1 MPNWVYNTLRV
12 KGTKKRLTQFAWAIG
27 SPSAAFDW
35 TKLATVVPMTW
46 DARDE
51 RRTGELEVDGRD
63 LVYQFDTAWNPR
75 LQLIEDL
82 ATRYPDLGF
91 ELHYVEEGPAFAGA
105 VVYTQGRKVGESHLG
120 DGEERAFFEPYDE
133 ESDDGEWDYDA
144 MTASVLESARV
155 GETIDWEARR
165 QSAEQARKAAEQ
177 QVAAEAG
184 EQLSQAVASIQGDPA
199 LRKDPRR
206 RNEIL
211 IPLASRTGPGLGA
224 IPKAWWNDDLLVAFL
239 LQQYEQARLI
249 PASLC
254 TETFVDKLLAVKGQ
268 GYAGLYPIPSLKVG
282 LRNERQALAYVKQ
295 SPGSLGSVPRALRTA
310 QVCELAVRGDGAALE
325 HVSKALRTAALCDA
339 AVAKDGVAL
348 EFVPAALKTADMC
361 RKAVC
366 PEAPNVLKFVPAKF
380 LDDSLLKVAMNNTH
394 SWRTL
399 ELGSVNSAA
408 LRRKYMLPIIEKDG
422 WSSIKEMTEA
432 EHAQAWGSD
441 EGRALLCKLLE
452 DDSLGLLNKV
462 PVRFH
467 TSKVLAAA
475 GQHSALANFEFI
487 PDKYKTR
494 ALCREA
500 IENDHWGGA
509 VLRHVP
515 TSLRDRSMC
524 ALSLEKALSG
534 RANTFR
540 TEGFPNEL
548 LIRVKGFEKGDPA
561 ASARARLSSCF
572 VESEFPDRVWDLQLV
587 ERSMASSPYAV
598 LFIPRRHVTEKVL
611 VQVLRDH
618 FAMYLLLESDVAR
631 ELAPQA
637 AQILRDFV
645 GEPAWQ
651 MGAQWQALHGMLE
664 PTEQV
669 SLTEALGLHALRWLN
684 SQRCARLLLKYMEA
698 LSIDSVEW
706 MDAIL
711 ATHQHAPQMFPDYVG
726 RHALS
731 QEECHRVIFACD
743 LRPECSTIHPS
754 LAPMLMV
761 LETIYN

>member
-12 KGTKKRLTQFAWAIG
+12 KGTKKRLTQLAWAIG
-27 SPSAAFDW
+27 SPSAAIDW

-63 LVYQFDTAWNPR
+63 LVYRFDTAWNPR
-75 LQLIEDL
+75 PQLIEDL
-82 ATRYPDLGF
+82 AARYPDLRF
-91 ELHYVEEGPAFAGA
+91 ELDYVEEGPAFAGA
-105 VVYTQGRKVGESHLG
+105 AVYAQGRKVGESYLG
-120 DGEERAFFEPYDE
+120 DGEEQAFFEPYDE
-133 ESDDGEWDYDA
+133 ESDDGEWDYNG
-144 MTASVLESARV
+144 MTASLLERARA
-155 GETIDWEARR
+155 GETINWEARR
-165 QSAEQARKAAEQ
+165 QSAVQARKAAEQ

-184 EQLSQAVASIQGDPA
+184 EQLSQAVARIQGDPA

-239 LQQYEQARLI
+239 LQQYEQAKLI

-254 TETFVDKLLAVKGQ
+254 TETLVDKLLAVKGR

-295 SPGSLGSVPRALRTA
+295 APGSLGQVPRALRTT

-325 HVSKALRTAALCDA
+325 HVPKALRTAALCDA
-339 AVAKDGVAL
+339 AVAKKGAAL

-361 RKAVC
+361 RKAVL
-366 PEAPNVLKFVPAKF
+366 PEAPNALKFVPTKF
-380 LDDSLLKVAMNNTH
+380 LDEALLKVALDNTH
-394 SWRTL
+394 SWMRL
-399 ELGSVNSAA
+399 ELGSVNSVA
-408 LRRKYMLPIIEKDG
+408 LRRKYLLQIVAKDG
-422 WSSIKEMTEA
+422 WSSIKEMTDA

-441 EGRALLCKLLE
+441 EGQSLLCKLLE
-452 DDSLGLLNKV
+452 DDSIGVLGKV
-462 PVRFH
+462 PARFH
-467 TSKVLAAA
+467 TPKVLAAA

-500 IENDHWGGA
+500 IENDHWGGS
-509 VLRHVP
+509 VLCHIP
-515 TSLRDRSMC
+515 NSLRDRSMC

-548 LIRVKGFEKGDPA
+548 LIWVKGFEKGDPA

-572 VESEFPDRVWDLQLV
+572 VESEFPDRVWDLELV

-598 LFIPRRHVTEKVL
+598 LFIPRRFLTEDAL

-637 AQILRDFV
+637 AAFLRDFV
-645 GEPAWQ
+645 GERAWQ
-651 MGAQWQALHGMLE
+651 LGARWQSLNGMLKPSELSSLTDALALHA
-664 PTEQV
+664 V
-669 SLTEALGLHALRWLN
+669 RWLATKF
-684 SQRCARLLLKYMEA
+684 SARVLAQTMEA
-698 LSIDSVEW
+698 LPSDSVKLVE
-706 MDAIL
+706 ALL
-711 ATHQHAPQMFPDYVG
+711 ATHLHATQMFPDFVG

-731 QEECHRVIFACD
+731 QEDCHRLLFACD
-743 LRPECSTIHPS
+743 LIP
-754 LAPMLMV
+754 A
-761 LETIYN
+761 